1 MCPDAYMPMY
11 VIIILYHMCLSVCES
26 VCMQNA
32 TMDSYTAMKNEV
44 WVHVVVSEK
53 KHCGLT

>member
-1 MCPDAYMPMY
+1 
-11 VIIILYHMCLSVCES
+11 MCLSVCES

-32 TMDSYTAMKNEV
+32 TVDSYTAMKNEV